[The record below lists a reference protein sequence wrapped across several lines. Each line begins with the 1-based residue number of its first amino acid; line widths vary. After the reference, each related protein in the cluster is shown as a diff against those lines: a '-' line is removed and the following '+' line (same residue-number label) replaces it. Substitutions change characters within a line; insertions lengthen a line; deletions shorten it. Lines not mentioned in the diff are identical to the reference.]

1 MEKKLYGKTPEEH
14 AVYDTSKVVILP
26 IPYDG
31 TSTWMKGANKGPEA
45 IIEASGHMELYD
57 IDTDSEVYTIGLHTA
72 DPVSENSSPE
82 AMVESSYSRV
92 KSFLQDGKFVV
103 SIGGEHS
110 VSIGSIKAYAEYFK
124 DLSILQFDAHT
135 DLRQEYE
142 GSKYNHAC
150 VMARA
155 SEWCPFVQ
163 VGIRSMDIEELPYI
177 QKNRIFYAK
186 EIRSGMNP
194 EWIDKVVAQL
204 SSNVYITIDLDGL
217 DPSIMPSTGTPEP
230 GGLYYYDLINLVE
243 RVNRERNILGFDVV
257 ELCPN
262 PNVKA
267 PDFLASKLIYQIIS
281 MKFNKR

>member
-1 MEKKLYGKTPEEH
+1 MEKMVYGKTPEEY
-14 AVYDTSKVVILP
+14 AGYDNSKVVILP

-31 TSTWMKGANKGPEA
+31 TSTWMKGADKGPEA

-72 DPVSENSSPE
+72 DPVSEDSSPE
-82 AMVESSYSRV
+82 AMVNAAYSRALSLIRD
-92 KSFLQDGKFVV
+92 KKFVV

-110 VSIGSIKAYAEYFK
+110 VSIGPMKAHAESFK
-124 DLSILQFDAHT
+124 DLTILQFDAHT

-155 SEWCPFVQ
+155 REWCPYVQ
-163 VGIRSMDIEELPYI
+163 VGIRSIDIEELPYI
-177 QKNRIFYAK
+177 RKERIFYARD
-186 EIRSGMNP
+186 IRAGINP
-194 EWIDKVVAQL
+194 GWIDDVIEQL
-204 SSNVYITIDLDGL
+204 SSNVYMTIDLDGF

-230 GGLYYYDLINLVE
+230 GGLYYYDLINLIE
-243 RVNRERNILGFDVV
+243 KLNRERNIVGFDVV

-262 PNVKA
+262 PKIKA

-281 MKFNKR
+281 MKFNKK